1 MRLAERVRN
10 LPPYLFAELDKRVA
24 AKRAEG
30 ADIIS
35 LGVGDPDLPTPP
47 HIVEALQKAAED
59 PGSHQYPSYY
69 GLPAFRQAVADFYAQ
84 RFGVE
89 LDPDAEVQPLIGSK
103 EGLAHMALAF
113 VDPGDETLVPDPGY
127 PVYDIA
133 TRLAGGTASFVPM
146 TEANRFLPD
155 FDVMAVSERT
165 TMLWLNYPSNPTAA
179 VADLGFFERAVAF
192 ARSHDLLL
200 AHDAAY
206 SEITF
211 DGYVAPSVLQASGAM
226 DVAVEFGSL
235 SKTYN
240 MTGWRIGYA
249 VGNAEAIRALATV
262 KTNVDSG
269 IFNAVQE
276 AGIAAL
282 TGPQDH
288 VARVRDVYRRRR
300 DAVVEAFGAIGIG
313 LTPPLG
319 SIYVWVPTPSGR
331 SSVEFAAELL
341 DRAAVV
347 VAPGSGY
354 GPHGEGYI
362 RISLTV
368 ADDRLLEAM
377 DRIAERVRT

>member
-1 MRLAERVRN
+1 MRLAQRVRDI
-10 LPPYLFAELDKRVA
+10 PPYLFAELDRRVA

-30 ADIIS
+30 ADVIS

-47 HIVEALQKAAED
+47 HIVEAMQKAAED
-59 PGSHQYPSYY
+59 PSTHQYPSYY
-69 GLPAFRQAVADFYAQ
+69 GLPAFREAVADHYER
-84 RFGVE
+84 RFGVR
-89 LDPDAEVQPLIGSK
+89 LDPDTEVQPLIGSK
-103 EGLAHMALAF
+103 EGLAHIALAF

-133 TRLAGGTASFVPM
+133 TRLAGGVTRYMPLYAGSG
-146 TEANRFLPD
+146 FLPD
-155 FDVMAVSERT
+155 FGGIAPGERT
-165 TMLWLNYPSNPTAA
+165 TMVWLNYPTNPTAA
-179 VADLGFFERAVAF
+179 VADVRMFEQAVAF
-192 ARSHDLLL
+192 ARRHDLVLV
-200 AHDAAY
+200 HDAAY
-206 SEITF
+206 TEITF
-211 DGYVAPSVLQASGAM
+211 DGYVAPSALEAPGAM

-249 VGNAEAIRALATV
+249 VGNADAIGALATV

-288 VARVRDVYRRRR
+288 VERMREIYRDRRDVVV
-300 DAVVEAFGAIGIG
+300 DAFRALGFE
-313 LTPPLG
+313 LKPPLG
-319 SIYVWVPTPSGR
+319 SIYVWVPTPPGR
-331 SSVEFAAELL
+331 SSVAFAAELL

-347 VAPGSGY
+347 VAPGTGY
-354 GPHGEGYI
+354 GPHGEGFI

-368 ADDRLLEAM
+368 ADERLREAM
-377 DRIAERVRT
+377 DRISERVRL